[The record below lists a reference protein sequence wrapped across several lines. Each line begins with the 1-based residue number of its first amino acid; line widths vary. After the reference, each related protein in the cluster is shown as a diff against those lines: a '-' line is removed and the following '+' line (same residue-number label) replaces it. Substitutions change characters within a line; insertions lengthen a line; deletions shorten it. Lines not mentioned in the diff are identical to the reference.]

1 MNQIYK
7 TSCQGLIPACLNS
20 LKTEKPVICSLWRS
34 RPGRADMG
42 KIHLV
47 FISKDYDGHYHLNI
61 QLQISALQINVS
73 PTMRAEIL
81 VEHMVK

>member
-1 MNQIYK
+1 MLTLEEQ
-7 TSCQGLIPACLNS
+7 TW
-20 LKTEKPVICSLWRS
+20 ES
-34 RPGRADMG
+34 RHG

-47 FISKDYDGHYHLNI
+47 FISKDYDGHHHLNI

-81 VEHMVK
+81 VEHMIK